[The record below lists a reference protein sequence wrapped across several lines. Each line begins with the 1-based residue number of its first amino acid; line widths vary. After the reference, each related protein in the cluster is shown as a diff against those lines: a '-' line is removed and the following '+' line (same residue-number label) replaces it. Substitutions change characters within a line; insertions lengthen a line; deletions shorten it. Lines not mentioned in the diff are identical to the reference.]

1 MDTTEIVYT
10 SSKSYRACRVHREGK
25 FLYAYDYWF
34 GAYKMLGSKG
44 QDIASFNVKEVKGDL

>member
-1 MDTTEIVYT
+1 MDTTEIVYDGGRT
-10 SSKSYRACRVHREGK
+10 YKAVKIKRNNK

-44 QDIASFNVKEVKGDL
+44 KDIASFNVKEVKGL